1 MSKRQKNYQDF
12 LSVARRQ
19 STGWLQRCAAEPSE
33 GMNRVA
39 IVRLALRTVLRER
52 TGPAWHDVSHITDCG
67 VTSRLQNAIRVF

>member
-12 LSVARRQ
+12 LAIARRQ

-52 TGPAWHDVSHITDCG
+52 VGPGWHDISHVTEYG